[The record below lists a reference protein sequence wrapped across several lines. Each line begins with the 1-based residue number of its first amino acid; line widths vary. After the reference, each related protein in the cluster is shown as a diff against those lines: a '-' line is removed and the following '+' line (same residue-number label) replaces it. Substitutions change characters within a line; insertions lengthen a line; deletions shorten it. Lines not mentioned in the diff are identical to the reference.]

1 MDNNIIIYKEL
12 NTEVEKLWKKI
23 QNEAEITFFQTYEY
37 NFEILKV
44 IPEKSKLNPI
54 IVCIFENNTLKA
66 LIPFE
71 LKKKIS
77 NYLCWLNQDKIDF
90 IIPLIKK
97 DFNLDI
103 FTIEKIFELILQKFP
118 SIDGIFL
125 DKQIEKIKNFENPF
139 VKLLKNKF
147 YSHVYKI
154 KLPKTYKEYEDQ
166 VLKKSFSTQ
175 NKRKKKMLKNSGLL
189 KFKSANNFYEK
200 NKLLDILFSNKKV
213 YKFGVQKK
221 PFNDNDKLFYKNL
234 VNNKDI
240 NTHLSYLKIN
250 ENFLSIHLGIIFRDT
265 YNYLIISNI
274 DSPYNRLSPGRILV
288 YYLIRFC
295 IKKKIIFFDFLLG
308 DENYKK
314 NWSNKNSSTFY
325 FMKMIKVKF
334 FLNFKII
341 RRIFNNILIN
351 IKFIK

>member
-175 NKRKKKMLKNSGLL
+175 NKRKKKN
-189 KFKSANNFYEK
+189 A
-200 NKLLDILFSNKKV
+200 
-213 YKFGVQKK
+213 
-221 PFNDNDKLFYKNL
+221 
-234 VNNKDI
+234 
-240 NTHLSYLKIN
+240 
-250 ENFLSIHLGIIFRDT
+250 
-265 YNYLIISNI
+265 
-274 DSPYNRLSPGRILV
+274 
-288 YYLIRFC
+288 
-295 IKKKIIFFDFLLG
+295 
-308 DENYKK
+308 
-314 NWSNKNSSTFY
+314 
-325 FMKMIKVKF
+325 
-334 FLNFKII
+334 
-341 RRIFNNILIN
+341 
-351 IKFIK
+351 